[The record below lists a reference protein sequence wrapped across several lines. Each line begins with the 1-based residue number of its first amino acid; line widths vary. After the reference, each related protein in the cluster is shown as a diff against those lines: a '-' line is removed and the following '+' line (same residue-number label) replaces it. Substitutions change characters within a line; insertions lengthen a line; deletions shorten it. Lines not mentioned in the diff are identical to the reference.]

1 MKINKLLTR
10 FVRRSSDQQAHDAY
24 LSLRC
29 GREDYED
36 YWTRED
42 SLRAAKSEN
51 APPATQAE
59 ITREPEFD
67 GATAFPA

>member
-1 MKINKLLTR
+1 M
-10 FVRRSSDQQAHDAY
+10 RRSSDQQSHDAY

-42 SLRAAKSEN
+42 SFRNSESTQ
-51 APPATQAE
+51 PATQVVIAQA
-59 ITREPEFD
+59 EPEFD
-67 GATAFPA
+67 GAATAFPA